1 MVHRSDA
8 EAATSSAWTSLGPCI
23 AALEEEGR
31 VRRTFCRLDERRQ
44 RAIVD
49 AVLEEATERG
59 PAAVNIKTVAARAG
73 VSVGSL
79 YQYFGDREQ
88 MLDFTV
94 ELSVRYLVDFLAQ
107 SRPYLL
113 AMPLSE
119 ALYSYLSVGV
129 EWGRT
134 EANLVRFLGK
144 AAYEGDPALA
154 ERAVRPVATAMREL
168 THAILAQAAER
179 GEIRCGDL
187 EAAARLVN
195 ALTLALGDSQ
205 LLPYL
210 NTYFQVTDEEVGP
223 DRITEAF
230 VELVLKAV
238 T

>member
-1 MVHRSDA
+1 V
-8 EAATSSAWTSLGPCI
+8 T
-23 AALEEEGR
+23 
-31 VRRTFCRLDERRQ
+31 RTFGRLDEKRQ

-79 YQYFGDREQ
+79 YQYFGDRER

-94 ELSVRYLVDFLAQ
+94 ELCVRYLVDFLAR

-119 ALYSYLSVGV
+119 ALYSYLSVGM

-168 THAILAQAAER
+168 THAILARAAER
-179 GEIRCGDL
+179 GEIRCGDF

-195 ALTLALGDSQ
+195 TLTLALGDSQ

-210 NTYFQVTDEEVGP
+210 NTYLQVTDEEVGT
-223 DRITEAF
+223 DRITDAF
-230 VELVLKAV
+230 VEFVLKAV

>member
-1 MVHRSDA
+1 MVHTENTDS
-8 EAATSSAWTSLGPCI
+8 ATASAWASLGPSI
-23 AALEEEGR
+23 AALEKEGR
-31 VRRTFCRLDERRQ
+31 VRRTFCHLDEKRQ

-168 THAILAQAAER
+168 THGILAQAAER
-179 GEIRCGDL
+179 GEIRCGDF

-210 NTYFQVTDEEVGP
+210 NTYLQVTDEEVGP
-223 DRITEAF
+223 ERITEAF
-230 VELVLKAV
+230 VEFVLKAV

>member
-1 MVHRSDA
+1 MVHHTHSD
-8 EAATSSAWTSLGPCI
+8 TTPSSAWASLGPSI
-23 AALEEEGR
+23 AVLEAEGR
-31 VRRTFCRLDERRQ
+31 VTRTFGRLDEKRQ

-49 AVLEEATERG
+49 AVLEESTERG

-79 YQYFGDREQ
+79 YQYFGDRER
-88 MLDFTV
+88 MLDFAV
-94 ELSVRYLVDFLAQ
+94 ELCARYLVDFLAR

-168 THAILAQAAER
+168 THAILARAAER
-179 GEIRCGDL
+179 GEVRCGDF

-210 NTYFQVTDEEVGP
+210 NTYLQVTDEEVGP

-230 VELVLKAV
+230 VEFVLKAV